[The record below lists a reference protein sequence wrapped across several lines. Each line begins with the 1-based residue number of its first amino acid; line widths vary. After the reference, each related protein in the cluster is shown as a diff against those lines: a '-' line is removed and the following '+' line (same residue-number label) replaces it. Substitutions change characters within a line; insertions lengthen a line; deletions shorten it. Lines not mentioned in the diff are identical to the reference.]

1 MAFTLVAADR
11 AVGAS
16 PDSTTN
22 SAGFAESDLIETWGW
37 LVAQQEEAA
46 SIEVNSSE
54 LRSLIKGFSSGIHGG
69 PAPCD
74 LSQVNPD
81 VERLRKARR
90 AKQVRAVE
98 KRNESEA
105 SAFFDALKKN
115 PRVAALPGGVNYEI
129 IRPGNGVFPA
139 PRQTVNVHFTAH
151 LLDGTEFAQLG
162 PMDMVLVTNHA
173 PFAAW
178 VAGLQKVKTG
188 GAIRFYVPPPLPEKE
203 ALRWGIPP
211 GSAMIFE
218 VELLKARDTTEQ
230 ELADELIAPAPE
242 LELPAS
248 GFSTAMVFEAWGWI
262 VAQKTRAA
270 QFNLNDAELS
280 ALADGMQSGIAGRT
294 ARSDL
299 ERIRPAVEKFVND
312 HRELARI
319 EAKRKQ
325 LAETEALFA
334 ELKRNT
340 NVVEL
345 ADGLRYEIL
354 QPGTGPYPKPG
365 QLVKVNYTGRLI
377 DGRIFDQ
384 TDPSLGP
391 LDIKVGSVIAGWSEG
406 VQKINRGG
414 KIKLYIPP
422 ALGYGEV
429 STGGIPANST
439 LIFEI
444 EILDIKN
451 SVD

>member
-1 MAFTLVAADR
+1 MALTLVAANR
-11 AVGAS
+11 VAGAS
-16 PDSTTN
+16 PDPATN
-22 SAGFAESDLIETWGW
+22 STGFAESDLIETWGW
-37 LVAQQEEAA
+37 LVAQQEEVA
-46 SIEVNSSE
+46 SIEVNKSE
-54 LRSLIKGFSSGIHGG
+54 LRSLMKGFSSGVHGG
-69 PAPCD
+69 AAPCD

-105 SAFFDALKKN
+105 SAFFAALKKN
-115 PRVAALPGGVNYEI
+115 PRVAALPGGVKYEI
-129 IRPGNGVFPA
+129 IQPGDGVFPA
-139 PRQTVNVHFTAH
+139 PRQTVKVHFTAH

-162 PMDMVLVTNHA
+162 PIDMVLVTNHA

-218 VELLKARDTTEQ
+218 AELLKVRDTTEQ
-230 ELADELIAPAPE
+230 ELADEFIAPAPE
-242 LELPAS
+242 LELPAY
-248 GFSTAMVFEAWGWI
+248 GFSTAVVFEAWGWA

-270 QFNLNDAELS
+270 QFNLNETELS
-280 ALADGMQSGIAGRT
+280 ALADGLQSGIAGQT
-294 ARSDL
+294 ARPDL

-312 HRELARI
+312 HREQARL

-377 DGRIFDQ
+377 DGRIFDR

-429 STGGIPANST
+429 PTGGIPSNSA

-444 EILDIKN
+444 ELLEIKN